1 VKDATL
7 ATRTE
12 RAVAHLDA
20 ILVRAES
27 LVGRLENLLEHVRA
41 VPAPLAGEATPPADP
56 EAQKAADKYVE
67 QRVAEIED
75 ERTFFEAERDNIE

>member
-20 ILVRAES
+20 ILVRLEQ
-27 LVGRLENLLEHVRA
+27 VCGRLEYLQGNSGS
-41 VPAPLAGEATPPADP
+41 APHGEATPPAVIDP
-56 EAQKAADKYVE
+56 EAQKAADSYIE
-67 QRVAEIED
+67 RRAAEIED
-75 ERTFFEAERDNIE
+75 ERSFFEAERDFIE